1 MHNLLRNHQE
11 DGRVLEIDE
20 KTTAGEEVN
29 PLQFISEF
37 VLTKFENT
45 EDKIIDDMVGL

>member
-11 DGRVLEIDE
+11 NGRVLEIDE

-37 VLTKFENT
+37 